1 MNVNL
6 VERRLICN
14 ISGKY
19 RENIMSNSL
28 DLYGQII
35 YQLLKIMVLNFLMV
49 FKMIIKKKNFIK
61 IIQDILNKKEL
72 KEITIMFIRNKIQ
85 KVL

>member
-1 MNVNL
+1 
-6 VERRLICN
+6 
-14 ISGKY
+14 
-19 RENIMSNSL
+19 MSNSL